1 MLDAGDAS
9 AEVIVLVGAG
19 SALPEDTAALLAL
32 ARQATPPDDV
42 RVLRVAV
49 TRASPSGP

>member
-1 MLDAGDAS
+1 MQAVPSSPSRVAL
-9 AEVIVLVGAG
+9 ICHP
-19 SALPEDTAALLAL
+19 ALPDDVGALLAL

-42 RVLRVAV
+42 RVLRVTV